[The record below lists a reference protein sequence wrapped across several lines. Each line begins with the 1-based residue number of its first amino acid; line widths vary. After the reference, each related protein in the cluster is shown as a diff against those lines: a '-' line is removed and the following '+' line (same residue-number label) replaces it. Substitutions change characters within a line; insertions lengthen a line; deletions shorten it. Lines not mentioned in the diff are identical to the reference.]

1 MTEFRDAVL
10 DSNQF
15 PLRPSF
21 PSVYTSSSMFA
32 VRPLNTGPTVNDEY
46 GSRSEIIGDN
56 NSNGDNMNGDCMDD
70 SDKLAIFGRI
80 HDALSPK
87 RNRTGPKNLLV
98 Y

>member
-1 MTEFRDAVL
+1 
-10 DSNQF
+10 
-15 PLRPSF
+15 
-21 PSVYTSSSMFA
+21 MFA
-32 VRPLNTGPTVNDEY
+32 VRPLPTVNDEY
-46 GSRSEIIGDN
+46 GSRSKIIGDN
-56 NSNGDNMNGDCMDD
+56 NSYGDKMNGDCMDD